1 MHPHTCRSCSSKISP
16 FAKVCPNCRLNPYN
30 SAEENRRHAERDA
43 DRRFDS
49 ELRKREQSERRLHRE
64 FSSGGNSGG
73 ASTSS
78 KEAGCFGILA
88 VLFVIGLIIS
98 FFQWLGGQISLRFG
112 EEMLLPMSALLV
124 IWMVAAIAV
133 FIVGADKEWSVGK
146 TLGPSIGWVV
156 AMLLIMFL
164 PANVGLG
171 GTDRGVAPGS
181 SAIQIAGDSQAAADQ
196 AASLAIAAD
205 MATLPP
211 APQPVIDLGVAEV
224 PVTPAEP
231 PISEMPQDA
240 GLSVSTEVAPG
251 QAEEEEPSVVGVH
264 EGAL

>member
-16 FAKVCPNCRLNPYN
+16 FAKVCPNCRLDPYS

-43 DRRFDS
+43 ERRFDS

-64 FSSGGNSGG
+64 FSSAGSSGG

-98 FFQWLGGQISLRFG
+98 FFQWLGSQISLRFG
-112 EEMLLPMSALLV
+112 EDMLLPMSALLV
-124 IWMVAAIAV
+124 IWMVAAIAA

-164 PANVGLG
+164 PANLGLG
-171 GTDRGVAPGS
+171 GPETPLATGGS
-181 SAIQIAGDSQAAADQ
+181 SIQVAGDSQAAADQ

-211 APQPVIDLGVAEV
+211 VPQPVSDLGLTEV
-224 PVTPAEP
+224 PGTPIEQL
-231 PISEMPQDA
+231 ISEIPQGD
-240 GLSVSTEVAPG
+240 GLATTTEAAPG
-251 QAEEEEPSVVGVH
+251 EAADEEPSVAGGH
-264 EGAL
+264 QGAL